1 MLNQSLKSQRKKI
14 LVTLGT
20 LSILS
25 IIILLYKTSRPVLF
39 ASGIVQNLFSIPKS
53 ILYSLG
59 KKESNEKISSLT
71 KENYALK
78 QKFAEYQIIRSDNDA
93 LKSQFNIS
101 TNTSQNL
108 IATKIIGFQGDSR
121 LPSELIINAGIRDG
135 VKKGMTVI
143 FQKYLIGKIE
153 SLSQNY
159 SVVITPINPHFKVL
173 AKLPETNANGILIG
187 KSDFMIFDGVV
198 ITDTL
203 KKDGIVV
210 TKGEVD
216 QKGIGIF
223 PDIILGKISSISKNE
238 TSPFQSAEV
247 VPIID
252 YSKLIDVFIIAQ
264 M

>member
-1 MLNQSLKSQRKKI
+1 M
-14 LVTLGT
+14 
-20 LSILS
+20 
-25 IIILLYKTSRPVLF
+25 
-39 ASGIVQNLFSIPKS
+39 
-53 ILYSLG
+53 
-59 KKESNEKISSLT
+59 
-71 KENYALK
+71 
-78 QKFAEYQIIRSDNDA
+78 
-93 LKSQFNIS
+93 
-101 TNTSQNL
+101 
-108 IATKIIGFQGDSR
+108 
-121 LPSELIINAGIRDG
+121 PSELIINAGIRDG

-187 KSDFMIFDGVV
+187 KNDFMIFDGVV